1 MRRERERERVMY
13 KRKTEEG
20 MEERRTKRG
29 MTEGYNFPVHI
40 FPTIHIFS
48 EQQRVDPFR
57 ILSIGA

>member
-1 MRRERERERVMY
+1 MY

-40 FPTIHIFS
+40 FPTIHVFS